1 MKNAIILH
9 GMPSRKEYF
18 NPGSQSQSNKH
29 WLPWVQRQLILKG
42 ILAQTPEL
50 PEPYA
55 PDYHKWLEVFEQF
68 KIGKETLLIGHSCG
82 AGFLVRWLT
91 ENTIKVGKVALV
103 APFIDPN
110 HNEVKSDFFDFE
122 IKKGLS
128 KQTDGLCVF
137 YSKDDDQSIL
147 TSVEQILAS
156 DKSIKTRQFENK
168 GHFTFNDMKT
178 EKFPEL
184 VEFLIKR
191 E

>member
-9 GMPSRKEYF
+9 GMPSREEYF
-18 NPGSQSQSNKH
+18 NPRSQSQSNKH

-55 PDYHKWLEVFEQF
+55 PDYYKWLEVFEQF
-68 KIGKETLLIGHSCG
+68 KLDRDTLLIGHSCG

-91 ENTIKVGKVALV
+91 ENTINVGKVALV
-103 APFIDPN
+103 APFIDPD
-110 HNEVKSDFFDFE
+110 HDKVKSDFFDFE

-128 KQTDGLCVF
+128 KQTDELCVF
-137 YSKDDDQSIL
+137 YSQDDDQYIL

-156 DKSIKTRQFENK
+156 DKSIKTRQFKNK
-168 GHFTFNDMKT
+168 AHFTLNDMKT

-184 VEFLIKR
+184 VGFLIGER
-191 E
+191 